1 MGKGRERRKI
11 TECEKKAS
19 STRRE
24 AKKERE
30 NNEGE
35 DGRTTGWVRGSGY
48 DQDLLD
54 GINERVKGKI
64 QRRPRGQTRRGVKDE
79 GRREELRSGLEAS
92 ILGEEHVDEKRLK
105 PGFLRGSETDVEAVL
120 LGVPEAKRASERPK
134 DQLLLSFLV
143 SSSVS
148 SRRVED
154 LKIENGEE
162 EEELTF
168 SERSC

>member
-1 MGKGRERRKI
+1 M
-11 TECEKKAS
+11 
-19 STRRE
+19 
-24 AKKERE
+24 
-30 NNEGE
+30 
-35 DGRTTGWVRGSGY
+35 
-48 DQDLLD
+48 
-54 GINERVKGKI
+54 
-64 QRRPRGQTRRGVKDE
+64 DE

-92 ILGEEHVDEKRLK
+92 ILGEEHVDEERLE

-120 LGVPEAKRASERPK
+120 LGVPEAKRASERSK

-168 SERSC
+168 SERSCWDASNVPKPRFSPSFPPLSTPCSSRPTHSLPLHTQVLH